1 MCMLDCVQL
10 FLYCSVQSLAVHH
23 WSGPALTFSLVGDSL
38 LHLLLNTSHTSS
50 LPCLQCGP
58 TLLCKK
64 TPHLNYQYTNINH
77 CESSIKTRISLIN
90 PISKY
95 SIRKDIFFFKQNDGL
110 ETESRCMLSFE
121 TKSGFV
127 KSRRPHY
134 RWFVN
139 F

>member
-64 TPHLNYQYTNINH
+64 NTSSKLSIYKYQSLRIINQNKNFFDQPHFKVFYQERH
-77 CESSIKTRISLIN
+77 
-90 PISKY
+90 
-95 SIRKDIFFFKQNDGL
+95 IFLKKNDGL

-121 TKSGFV
+121 TKSGFM
-127 KSRRPHY
+127 KSRRPHH